1 MINRLSLRRNFIWAL
16 VGNVIFAFCSWV
28 LLMILAK
35 LASVEV
41 VGVFAVGRAFC
52 LPISRFLGL
61 QLTIVQTTDTQEDYF
76 FGHYYTLRI
85 ITATLAIGLSVLIGS
100 FFYSGEIFY
109 VIVLL
114 SIGYAAVGIREIF
127 LGCMR
132 KSERMD
138 IVAVSHTSL
147 GMLSVIL
154 FSLIFLFTRSL
165 LLSILGLVIA
175 RIAVVY
181 FHDVPATRNLLK
193 HFSANSESASIKLLW
208 SKKVLWKLVKMSLP
222 LGLVA
227 LFQTLYVSTPRLV
240 LDRYFGK
247 SEVGYFAA
255 MSSLLVIGMMV
266 IAALGHAV
274 TPRLAKYYFE
284 NLKAYKI
291 LLARLLGIGLVLGI
305 SGIALSSLFGKLIL
319 TLLFKSVYAEHNDV
333 FIWITVAGTVLFLF
347 NFMNTGL
354 NATRRFKVQMPIH
367 CSTAVTCLIFS
378 LLLIPHYG
386 MIGAVWSVIACYIVG
401 LLGSAV
407 FVALAVRERT
417 LQEKNWD
424 FPNAAG

>member
-1 MINRLSLRRNFIWAL
+1 
-16 VGNVIFAFCSWV
+16 
-28 LLMILAK
+28 MILAK
-35 LASVEV
+35 MASVEV
-41 VGVFAVGRAFC
+41 VGIFAVGRAFC

-61 QLTIVQTTDTQEDYF
+61 QLTIVQTTDTQEDYY
-76 FGHYYTLRI
+76 FGHYYALRV
-85 ITATLAIGLSVLIGS
+85 ITAILAIGLSVLIGS

-109 VIVLL
+109 VIIFM
-114 SIGYAAVGIREIF
+114 SIGYAAIAIREIF

-154 FSLIFLFTRSL
+154 FSLIFLVTRSL
-165 LLSILGLVIA
+165 SLSILGLVVA
-175 RIAVVY
+175 RIAIIFFY
-181 FHDVPATRNLLK
+181 DASATRKLLNR
-193 HFSANSESASIKLLW
+193 FTVDDEASSIRLLW
-208 SKKVLWKLVKMSLP
+208 STKVLWNLVKTSLP

-240 LDRYFGK
+240 LDKYFGK
-247 SEVGYFAA
+247 GEVGYFAA

-284 NLKAYKI
+284 NLKAYKK

-305 SGIALSSLFGKLIL
+305 SGIVVSSLFGKLIL
-319 TLLFKSVYAEHNDV
+319 TLLFRSDYAEHNDV
-333 FIWITVAGTVLFLF
+333 FIWIMVAGTILFLF

-354 NATRRFKVQMPIH
+354 NAARRFKVQMPIH
-367 CSTAVTCLIFS
+367 CSTAVTCLVVS
-378 LLLIPHYG
+378 LLLIPNYG
-386 MIGAVWSVIACYIVG
+386 MVGAVWSVMACYIVG
-401 LLGSAV
+401 LVGATI
-407 FVALAVRERT
+407 FVAIAVKERT
-417 LQEKNWD
+417 LQEINEGL
-424 FPNAAG
+424 PNAAS